1 MSRKTQTKRKSSSK
15 AKVRSKRATKR
26 KPASGSSAAAK
37 SSAKK
42 PATKKST
49 TRKTS
54 AKKSA
59 SKRSPAKKASDR
71 SLAARAKASGPIE
84 MAGAMIHE
92 QRLDNGLQVLIAE
105 RHADPVVAVML
116 YYRVGSKDERGR
128 EAGIS
133 HFLEHMMFKGTPVYG
148 KGMLDR
154 TTTSLGGQNNAF
166 TGNDHTAYWYEFAS
180 DRWETALALESDR
193 MKHLLLEPSEF
204 DAERE
209 VVLEELSMGE
219 DEPWR
224 VLARRVEQRLF
235 DRHPY
240 GRPII
245 GFIDS
250 LRGMTPED
258 MREYHRRFYQP
269 GNALLIVAGDV
280 DPAEARERVEAHFG
294 EIPAE
299 TDRDAGAELLPPLEE
314 PFGEQRLEMNWPDRA
329 SRLMI
334 LWRTEPA
341 GTLADTALDLAMTIL
356 TSGRNARLQ
365 RDLVLDRGLATSV
378 SASNDTRVESGAFWL
393 MAEAAEG
400 VEPEA
405 LEAALLEHIERLATE
420 LVSPKEL
427 TRARQIL
434 LASEAHDAETTS
446 DLAEEIGGWGID
458 IDWRLAFDGGA
469 RHEAVEPS
477 DLRETVARL
486 LSRSRR
492 VVGWCLPAESEEE
505 APASARAASAK
516 RAPRAKAAGKRA
528 SAKKATQKRA
538 VAKKSASKKSPARK
552 STTKKST
559 SKRSSARKSTAKKSS
574 ARKSSSRKAT
584 TKRGGGQ

>member
-1 MSRKTQTKRKSSSK
+1 M
-15 AKVRSKRATKR
+15 V
-26 KPASGSSAAAK
+26 
-37 SSAKK
+37 
-42 PATKKST
+42 
-49 TRKTS
+49 
-54 AKKSA
+54 
-59 SKRSPAKKASDR
+59 
-71 SLAARAKASGPIE
+71 
-84 MAGAMIHE
+84 HE
-92 QRLDNGLQVLIAE
+92 QRLANGLQVLIAE

-193 MKHLLLEPSEF
+193 MKHLLLDPGEF

-245 GFIDS
+245 GFKDS

-280 DPAEARERVEAHFG
+280 DPAEARDRVEAHFG
-294 EIPAE
+294 GIPAE

-314 PFGEQRLEMNWPDRA
+314 PFGEQRLEMTWPDRA

-341 GTLADTALDLAMTIL
+341 GTPADTALDLVMTIL

-393 MAEAAEG
+393 MAEASEG
-400 VEPEA
+400 VEPAA

-420 LVSPKEL
+420 LVSAKEL

-446 DLAEEIGGWGID
+446 DFAEEIGGWGID

-469 RHEAVEPS
+469 RHEAIEPS
-477 DLRETVARL
+477 DLRDTVARL

-492 VVGWCLPAESEEE
+492 VVGWCLPAESEAEKSK
-505 APASARAASAK
+505 SARSAGAK
-516 RAPRAKAAGKRA
+516 RNPRAKAARKRP
-528 SAKKATQKRA
+528 SAKKA
-538 VAKKSASKKSPARK
+538 SSKKSTARK
-552 STTKKST
+552 STTKRAT
-559 SKRSSARKSTAKKSS
+559 SKKGTSKKSAAKKSS
-574 ARKSSSRKAT
+574 TRKSNSRKATPKRAT